1 MILFQQ
7 RRAPIMLS
15 DLPLPRYVLLGSQ
28 HHITSYESA
37 TTHAPDPPPPTDPH
51 HKNKDKE
58 KEDQKQKT
66 DEPTRRPTRTPRSP
80 IPTDAPVQTTQTKGS
95 SNQGNEDVLMF
106 EAAESSPL
114 IFEPVDTST
123 TLNVAA
129 AAATTTT
136 NTASSTTESNTTGES
151 STTTTIYKPF
161 RVQFDTRQLAQQMD
175 LAISAGDAIAAT
187 KLYLLIYEILPMT
200 AQFWGDILRLIP
212 VTGGIYPLAAQGSG
226 VDHLLSNGQSNE
238 NALSPILP
246 GVVFSLR
253 E

>member
-1 MILFQQ
+1 MKTRKKIKDG
-7 RRAPIMLS
+7 RAHPPSYPDTSLT
-15 DLPLPRYVLLGSQ
+15 DTDRCPRPNY
-28 HHITSYESA
+28 
-37 TTHAPDPPPPTDPH
+37 
-51 HKNKDKE
+51 
-58 KEDQKQKT
+58 
-66 DEPTRRPTRTPRSP
+66 
-80 IPTDAPVQTTQTKGS
+80 
-95 SNQGNEDVLMF
+95 SNQGLFKPGERRCADVQGSRILPPHLRAGRYF
-106 EAAESSPL
+106 HHVECC
-114 IFEPVDTST
+114 
-123 TLNVAA
+123 A

-187 KLYLLIYEILPMT
+187 KLYLLIYEILPMI

-226 VDHLLSNGQSNE
+226 VDHFLSNGQSNE